1 MPDVPASRRK
11 RGRASLIG
19 GVAVGI
25 CVLALWIG
33 IEHELGYDGIAAS
46 VVGVVVAGCI
56 AAWIRIADL

>member
-1 MPDVPASRRK
+1 MREYPAPKLK

-33 IEHELGYDGIAAS
+33 IQHELGYDGIAAS
-46 VVGVVVAGCI
+46 VAGAVVAGCV